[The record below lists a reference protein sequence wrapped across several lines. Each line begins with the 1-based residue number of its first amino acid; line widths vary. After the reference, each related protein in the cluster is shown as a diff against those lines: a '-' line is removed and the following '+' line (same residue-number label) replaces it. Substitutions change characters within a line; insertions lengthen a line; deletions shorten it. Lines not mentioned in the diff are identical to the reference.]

1 MKLKTKLTLGVGL
14 LFLLIVL
21 LSVIGSVY
29 INKLKSDTEKI
40 LTANYNS
47 LEFSKNMLLA
57 LDKIGTDSTVAIA
70 DFRKNNAL
78 QEKNLTEFGEKEVT
92 QNLNLHFNSY
102 IQQPSHE
109 KEKLIRED
117 LVRIMSLNMKGIERK
132 SDIAIITAENATFW
146 IVSLGTVCFLIAFI
160 LLFNLPQTI
169 AEPINQLTFSIKQ
182 IADKNYNQRVHF
194 KGSEEFNDLASSFNV
209 MAEKLQEYESSTL
222 STQLMDKKRIET
234 LVNNMHDAVIGLDEN
249 HFIYM
254 INDEALKI
262 TNLRK
267 EEIIGKTA
275 HEVAV
280 NNDLVRELLKNIDH
294 PMKEPIKIVSENKEN
309 YFEQEIVPIN
319 ITKTGEKEKKYI
331 GKVILLR
338 NITPFK
344 ELDFAKTNFIA
355 TISHELKTPISAIKM
370 GVQLLGNQKFGAL
383 NDQQKE
389 LLKSINE
396 DGQRL
401 LDITGE
407 LLNLSQVE
415 TGNIRLNIESCSPK
429 DIVQT
434 AIKNVEK
441 LAEQKNISIQADYQ
455 LDNND
460 YIIADFDKTVWVMNN
475 FLSNAVKHSFQ
486 DEKIRIV
493 VEKKDS
499 FVKFSISDTGSGIDE
514 KYHRQ
519 IFDRYFQVPGEHQ
532 NGTGLGLAISKNF
545 IEKQHGEIGVESS
558 LNQGSTFYFILP
570 SVENN
575 EKTGVF

>member
-57 LDKIGTDSTVAIA
+57 LDHISTDSAVAIA
-70 DFRKNNAL
+70 DFQKNNKL
-78 QEKNLTEFGEKEVT
+78 QEKNLTEFGEREAT

-102 IQQPSHE
+102 LKEPTTN

-117 LVRIMSLNMKGIERK
+117 LARIMSLNMKGIERK
-132 SDIAIITAENATFW
+132 SDIAIITAGNATFW

-169 AEPINQLTFSIKQ
+169 AEPINQLTFSIRQ
-182 IADKNYNQRVHF
+182 IADKNYSERVHF
-194 KGSEEFNDLASSFNV
+194 KGSEEFNSLADSFNV
-209 MAEKLQEYESSTL
+209 MAEKLQEYESSNL
-222 STQLMDKKRIET
+222 SKQLMEKKRIET

-262 TNLRK
+262 TNLHK
-267 EEIIGKTA
+267 EDIIGKTA
-275 HEVAV
+275 HEVAI
-280 NNDLVRELLKNIDH
+280 NNDLMRELLKNIDH
-294 PMKEPIKIVSENKEN
+294 PVKDPIKIVRENKEN
-309 YFEQEIVPIN
+309 YFEQDIVPIN
-319 ITKTGEKEKKYI
+319 IVKTGEKEKKYI

-370 GVQLLGNQKFGAL
+370 GVQLLGNQKFGEL
-383 NDQQKE
+383 NEQQQE

-415 TGNIRLNIESCSPK
+415 SGNIRLNVEKCSPK
-429 DIVQT
+429 EIVQT
-434 AIKNVEK
+434 AVKNVEK
-441 LAEQKNISIQADYQ
+441 LAEQKNISINTEYQ
-455 LDNND
+455 LEDTD
-460 YIIADFDKTVWVMNN
+460 FVTADFDKTVWVMNN
-475 FLSNAVKHSFQ
+475 FLTNAVKHSFQ
-486 DEKIRIV
+486 DEEIKVLVQRI
-493 VEKKDS
+493 ED
-499 FVKFSISDTGSGIDE
+499 FIQFNIIDTGSGIDE

-545 IEKQHGEIGVESS
+545 IEKQNGEIGVNSA
-558 LNQGSTFYFILP
+558 LNNGSTFYFRLP
-570 SVENN
+570 IA
-575 EKTGVF
+575 

>member
-1 MKLKTKLTLGVGL
+1 MKIKTKLTLGVGL

-57 LDKIGTDSTVAIA
+57 LDKISTDSAIA
-70 DFRKNNAL
+70 IKDFQKNNAL
-78 QEKNLTEFGEKEVT
+78 QEKNLTEFGEREAT
-92 QNLNLHFNSY
+92 QNLNLHFDSY
-102 IQQPSHE
+102 LQQPTNE

-117 LVRIMSLNMKGIERK
+117 LAKIMSLNMKGIERK

-146 IVSLGTVCFLIAFI
+146 IVSIGTVCFLIAFI

-182 IADKNYNQRVHF
+182 IANKNYNERVHF
-194 KGSEEFNDLASSFNV
+194 KGSEEFNDLANSFNI

-275 HEVAV
+275 HEVAI

-294 PMKEPIKIVSENKEN
+294 PVKEPIKIVTDNKEN

-319 ITKTGEKEKKYI
+319 IVKTGEKEKKYI

-370 GVQLLGNQKFGAL
+370 GVQLLGNQKFGDL
-383 NDQQKE
+383 NEQQKE

-401 LDITGE
+401 LDITSE

-415 TGNIRLNIESCSPK
+415 TGNIRLHIENCSPK
-429 DIVQT
+429 NIVQT

-441 LAEQKNISIQADYQ
+441 LAEQKNISINFQCS
-455 LDNND
+455 LEENNFVS
-460 YIIADFDKTVWVMNN
+460 ADFDKTVWVMNN
-475 FLSNAVKHSFQ
+475 FLSNAIKHSFQ
-486 DEKIRIV
+486 DENIRIV
-493 VEKKDS
+493 VEKSDA
-499 FVKFSISDTGSGIDE
+499 FVTFSITDTGSGIDE

-545 IEKQHGEIGVESS
+545 IEKQNGEIGVNSS
-558 LNQGSTFYFILP
+558 LNQGSTFYFKLP
-570 SVENN
+570 LVQ
-575 EKTGVF
+575 K

>member
-47 LEFSKNMLLA
+47 LEYSKNMLIA
-57 LDKIGTDSTVAIA
+57 LDRMTTDSVVSVR
-70 DFRKNNAL
+70 DFEKNNAL
-78 QEKNLTEFGEKEVT
+78 QENNLSEIGEKEIT
-92 QNLNLHFNSY
+92 QNLKIHFGSFLKH
-102 IQQPSHE
+102 PDSK

-117 LVRIMSLNMKGIERK
+117 LVKIMSLNMKGIERK
-132 SDIAIITAENATFW
+132 SDTAIITAERATFW
-146 IVSLGTVCFLIAFI
+146 IVSLGTVSFLIAFI

-182 IADKNYNQRVHF
+182 IANKNYSERVHF
-194 KGSEEFNDLASSFNV
+194 KGSEEFNDLANSFNI

-254 INDEALKI
+254 INDEALNI

-280 NNDLVRELLKNIDH
+280 NNDLVRELLKNMDH
-294 PMKEPIKIVSENKEN
+294 PVKDPIKIVTDNKEN

-319 ITKTGEKEKKYI
+319 IIQTGEKEKKYI

-355 TISHELKTPISAIKM
+355 TISHELKTPIAAIKM
-370 GVQLLGNQKFGAL
+370 GVQLLGNQKFGEL

-389 LLKSINE
+389 LLKSIND

-415 TGNIRLNIESCSPK
+415 SGNIRLNIESCSPK
-429 DIVQT
+429 EIVLT

-441 LAEQKNISIQADYQ
+441 LAEQKHIAITADF
-455 LDNND
+455 LLGDED
-460 YIIADFDKTVWVMNN
+460 FVLADFDKTVWVMNN
-475 FLSNAVKHSFQ
+475 FLSNAIKHSFQ
-486 DEKIRIV
+486 DENIKIL
-493 VEKKDS
+493 VERS
-499 FVKFSISDTGSGIDE
+499 EAMIQFSITDTGSGIDE

-545 IEKQHGEIGVESS
+545 IEKQHGEIGVKSS
-558 LNQGSTFYFILP
+558 PNQGSTFYFELP
-570 SVENN
+570 LA
-575 EKTGVF
+575 

>member
-47 LEFSKNMLLA
+47 LEFSKNMFLA
-57 LDKIGTDSTVAIA
+57 LDNISTDSTVAVA
-70 DFRKNNAL
+70 DFQKNNKL
-78 QEKNLTEFGEKEVT
+78 QEKNLTEFGEKEAT

-102 IQQPSHE
+102 LKDPDIH

-117 LVRIMSLNMKGIERK
+117 LAKIMSLNMKGIERK
-132 SDIAIITAENATFW
+132 SDVAIITAENATFW

-182 IADKNYNQRVHF
+182 IADKNYSERVHF
-194 KGSEEFNDLASSFNV
+194 KGSEEFNSLAESFNS

-222 STQLMDKKRIET
+222 SKQLMDKKRIET

-262 TNLRK
+262 TNLHK

-280 NNDLVRELLKNIDH
+280 NNDLMRELLKNIDH
-294 PMKEPIKIVSENKEN
+294 PVKDPIKIVRDNKEN
-309 YFEQEIVPIN
+309 YFEQDIIPIN
-319 ITKTGEKEKKYI
+319 IIKTGEKEKKNI

-370 GVQLLGNQKFGAL
+370 GVQLLGNQKFGEL
-383 NDQQKE
+383 NEQQQE

-415 TGNIRLNIESCSPK
+415 SGNIRLTIEKCSPRE
-429 DIVQT
+429 IVQT
-434 AIKNVEK
+434 AVKNVEK
-441 LAEQKNISIQADYQ
+441 LAEQKNIAISTEYLLEDSDAVS
-455 LDNND
+455 
-460 YIIADFDKTVWVMNN
+460 ADFDKTVWVMNN
-475 FLSNAVKHSFQ
+475 FLTNAVKHSFQ
-486 DEKIRIV
+486 DENIKIV
-493 VEKKDS
+493 VEKSDT
-499 FVKFSISDTGSGIDE
+499 FIQFSIIDTGSGIDE

-545 IEKQHGEIGVESS
+545 IEKQHGEIGVKSS
-558 LNQGSTFYFILP
+558 LNHGSTFYFRLP
-570 SVENN
+570 VS
-575 EKTGVF
+575 

>member
-57 LDKIGTDSTVAIA
+57 LDNISTDSTVAIA
-70 DFRKNNAL
+70 DFRKNNKL
-78 QEKNLTEFGEKEVT
+78 QEKNLTEFGEKEAT

-102 IQQPSHE
+102 LKAPDIN

-117 LVRIMSLNMKGIERK
+117 LSKIMSLNMKGIERK

-182 IADKNYNQRVHF
+182 IADKNYSERVHF
-194 KGSEEFNDLASSFNV
+194 KGSEEFNSLADSFNS

-222 STQLMDKKRIET
+222 SKQLMDKKRIET

-262 TNLRK
+262 TNLHK
-267 EEIIGKTA
+267 EDIIGKTA
-275 HEVAV
+275 HQVAI
-280 NNDLVRELLKNIDH
+280 NNDLMRELLKNIDH
-294 PMKEPIKIVSENKEN
+294 PVKDPIKIVRDNKEN
-309 YFEQEIVPIN
+309 YFEQDIIPIN
-319 ITKTGEKEKKYI
+319 IVKTGEKEKKNI

-370 GVQLLGNQKFGAL
+370 GVQLLGNQKFGEL
-383 NDQQKE
+383 NEQQQE

-415 TGNIRLNIESCSPK
+415 SGNIRLTIGKCSPK
-429 DIVQT
+429 EIVQT
-434 AIKNVEK
+434 AVKNVEK
-441 LAEQKNISIQADYQ
+441 LAEQKNISISTEY
-455 LDNND
+455 LLEDND
-460 YIIADFDKTVWVMNN
+460 AVTADFDKTVWVMNN
-475 FLSNAVKHSFQ
+475 FLTNAVKHSFQ
-486 DEKIRIV
+486 DENIKIV
-493 VEKKDS
+493 VEKLNA
-499 FVKFSISDTGSGIDE
+499 FIQFSIIDTGSGIDE

-545 IEKQHGEIGVESS
+545 IEKQHGEIGVKSS
-558 LNQGSTFYFILP
+558 LNNGSTFYFRLP
-570 SVENN
+570 VS
-575 EKTGVF
+575 

>member
-14 LFLLIVL
+14 LFVLIVL
-21 LSVIGSVY
+21 LSVIGSFY

-40 LTANYNS
+40 LIANYNS
-47 LEFSKNMLLA
+47 LEFSQNMLLA
-57 LDKIGTDSTVAIA
+57 LDKMKTDSAVAIK
-70 DFRKNNAL
+70 DFKKNNLL
-78 QEKNLTEFGEKEVT
+78 QERNLTEFGEKEAT

-102 IQQPSHE
+102 INDPSPE

-117 LVRIMSLNMKGIERK
+117 LVKIMSLNMKGIERK

-146 IVSLGTVCFLIAFI
+146 IACLGTICFLIAI
-160 LLFNLPQTI
+160 TLVFNLPQTI
-169 AEPINQLTFSIKQ
+169 AEPISQLTFSIRQ
-182 IADKNYNQRVHF
+182 IANKNYNERVHF
-194 KGSEEFNDLASSFNV
+194 RGSEEFNDLANSFNI

-222 STQLMDKKRIET
+222 SEQLMDKKRIET

-262 TNLRK
+262 TNLNK
-267 EEIIGKTA
+267 DEIIGKTV

-280 NNDLVRELLKNIDH
+280 NNDLIRELLKNINH
-294 PMKEPIKIVSENKEN
+294 PQKDPIKIVTDNKEN
-309 YFEQEIVPIN
+309 YFEQDVIPIN

-370 GVQLLGNQKFGAL
+370 GVQLLENQKFGEL

-415 TGNIRLNIESCSPK
+415 TGNIRLNIESCAPK
-429 DIVQT
+429 EMVQT
-434 AIKNVEK
+434 AVKNVEK
-441 LAEQKNISIQADYQ
+441 LAEQKNISIQTQFLTDEK
-455 LDNND
+455 DFVM
-460 YIIADFDKTVWVMNN
+460 ADFDKTVWVMNN
-475 FLSNAVKHSFQ
+475 FLSNAIKHSFQ
-486 DEKIRIV
+486 DENILIL
-493 VEKKDS
+493 VEKEPS
-499 FVKFSISDTGSGIDE
+499 GIKFSITDTGKGIEE
-514 KYHRQ
+514 KYQRQ

-545 IEKQHGEIGVESS
+545 IEKQNGEIGVKSS
-558 LNQGSTFYFILP
+558 LNQGSTFYFVLP
-570 SVENN
+570 MV
-575 EKTGVF
+575 

>member
-14 LFLLIVL
+14 LFVLIVL

-47 LEFSKNMLLA
+47 IEFSKNMLLA
-57 LDKIGTDSTVAIA
+57 LDKIQADSAVAIK
-70 DFRKNNAL
+70 DFRKNSVL
-78 QEKNLTEFGEKEVT
+78 QEKNLTEFGEKEAT
-92 QNLNLHFNSY
+92 QNLNLHFKNY
-102 IQQPSHE
+102 LLQPTSD

-117 LVRIMSLNMKGIERK
+117 LVTIMSLNMKGIERK
-132 SDIAIITAENATFW
+132 SDIAIITAGNATFW
-146 IVSLGTVCFLIAFI
+146 IVSLGTVCFLIAFV

-169 AEPINQLTFSIKQ
+169 AEPIRQLTSSIRQ
-182 IADKNYNQRVHF
+182 IANKNYNERVHF
-194 KGSEEFNDLASSFNV
+194 KGSEEFSDLANSFNV
-209 MAEKLQEYESSTL
+209 MAEKLQEYESSNL
-222 STQLMDKKRIET
+222 SEQLMDKKRIET

-249 HFIYM
+249 NFIYM

-262 TNLRK
+262 TGLNK
-267 EEIIGKTA
+267 DDIIGKTA

-280 NNDLVRELLKNIDH
+280 NNDLIRELLKNADI
-294 PMKEPIKIVSENKEN
+294 PVKEPIKIVSDNKEN
-309 YFEQEIVPIN
+309 YFDQDIIPIN
-319 ITKTGEKEKKYI
+319 IVKTGEREKKYI
-331 GKVILLR
+331 GRVILLR

-370 GVQLLGNQKFGAL
+370 GVQLLENQKFGDL
-383 NDQQKE
+383 NEQQKE

-415 TGNIRLNIESCSPK
+415 TGNIRLTIENCRPEEM
-429 DIVQT
+429 VAA

-441 LAEQKNISIQADYQ
+441 LAEQKNISITSQFFTDDQ
-455 LDNND
+455 DLVL
-460 YIIADFDKTVWVMNN
+460 ADFDKTVWVMNN
-475 FLSNAVKHSFQ
+475 FLSNAIKHSFQ
-486 DEKIRIV
+486 DESIRIDVEKAGSKIR
-493 VEKKDS
+493 
-499 FVKFSISDTGSGIDE
+499 FSITDTGKGIDE

-519 IFDRYFQVPGEHQ
+519 VFDRYFQVPGEHQ

-545 IEKQHGEIGVESS
+545 IEKQHGEIGVKSAP
-558 LNQGSTFYFILP
+558 NQGSTFYFLLP
-570 SVENN
+570 LV
-575 EKTGVF
+575 

>member
-57 LDKIGTDSTVAIA
+57 LDNISTDSTVAIA
-70 DFRKNNAL
+70 DFQKNNKL
-78 QEKNLTEFGEKEVT
+78 QEKNLTEFGEKEAT
-92 QNLNLHFNSY
+92 QNLNLHFDSY
-102 IQQPSHE
+102 LKAPDIN

-117 LVRIMSLNMKGIERK
+117 LAKIMSLNMKGIERK

-182 IADKNYNQRVHF
+182 IADKNYSERVHF
-194 KGSEEFNDLASSFNV
+194 KGSEEFNSLADSFNS

-222 STQLMDKKRIET
+222 SKQLMDKKRIET

-262 TNLRK
+262 TNLHK

-280 NNDLVRELLKNIDH
+280 NNDLMRELLKNIDH
-294 PMKEPIKIVSENKEN
+294 PVKDPIKIVRDNKEN
-309 YFEQEIVPIN
+309 YFEQDIIPIN
-319 ITKTGEKEKKYI
+319 IVKTGEKEKKYI

-370 GVQLLGNQKFGAL
+370 GVQLLGNQKFGEL
-383 NDQQKE
+383 NEQQQE

-415 TGNIRLNIESCSPK
+415 SGNIRLTVEKCSPK

-434 AIKNVEK
+434 AVKNVEK
-441 LAEQKNISIQADYQ
+441 LAEQKNISISTEY
-455 LDNND
+455 LLEDND
-460 YIIADFDKTVWVMNN
+460 AVTADFDKTVWVMNN
-475 FLSNAVKHSFQ
+475 FLTNAVKHSFQ
-486 DEKIRIV
+486 DESIKIV
-493 VEKKDS
+493 VEKLDS
-499 FVKFSISDTGSGIDE
+499 FIQFNIIDTGSGIDE

-545 IEKQHGEIGVESS
+545 IEKQHGEIGVKSS
-558 LNQGSTFYFILP
+558 LNNGSTFYFRLP
-570 SVENN
+570 VS
-575 EKTGVF
+575 

>member
-21 LSVIGSVY
+21 MSVIGSVY

-57 LDKIGTDSTVAIA
+57 LDKISTDSAIA
-70 DFRKNNAL
+70 VNDFQKNNKL
-78 QEKNLTEFGEKEVT
+78 QEKNLTEFGEKEAT
-92 QNLNLHFNSY
+92 QSLNLHFNSY
-102 IQQPSHE
+102 LKQPSPG

-117 LVRIMSLNMKGIERK
+117 LVKIMSLNMKGIERK

-169 AEPINQLTFSIKQ
+169 AEPINQLTFSIRQ
-182 IADKNYNQRVHF
+182 IAAKNYSERVHF
-194 KGSEEFNDLASSFNV
+194 KGSEEFNSLADSFNT
-209 MAEKLQEYESSTL
+209 MAEKLQEYESSSL
-222 STQLMDKKRIET
+222 SKQLMDKKRIET

-262 TNLRK
+262 TNLHK
-267 EEIIGKTA
+267 DEIIGKTA

-280 NNDLVRELLKNIDH
+280 NNDLMRELLKNIDH
-294 PMKEPIKIVSENKEN
+294 PVKEPIKIVRDNKEN
-309 YFEQEIVPIN
+309 YFEQDIIPIN
-319 ITKTGEKEKKYI
+319 IVKTGEKETKYI

-370 GVQLLGNQKFGAL
+370 GVQLLGNQKFGEL

-389 LLKSINE
+389 LLKSITD

-401 LDITGE
+401 LNITGE

-415 TGNIRLNIESCSPK
+415 TGNISLTVEKCSPK
-429 DIVQT
+429 EVVQ
-434 AIKNVEK
+434 AAVKNVEK
-441 LAEQKNISIQADYQ
+441 LAEQKNIHINTEY
-455 LDNND
+455 LIDNSDFVN
-460 YIIADFDKTVWVMNN
+460 ADFDKTVWVMNN
-475 FLSNAVKHSFQ
+475 FLTNAVKHSFQ
-486 DEKIRIV
+486 DENIAIR
-493 VEKKDS
+493 VERLDS
-499 FVKFSISDTGSGIDE
+499 MIQFSITDTGSGIDE

-519 IFDRYFQVPGEHQ
+519 IFDRYFQVPGEQQ

-545 IEKQHGEIGVESS
+545 IEKQKGEIGVKSVP
-558 LNQGSTFYFILP
+558 NQGSTFYFRLP
-570 SVENN
+570 VA
-575 EKTGVF
+575 

>member
-14 LFLLIVL
+14 LFVLIVL
-21 LSVIGSVY
+21 LSVIGSFY

-40 LTANYNS
+40 LIANYNS
-47 LEFSKNMLLA
+47 LEFSQNMLLA
-57 LDKIGTDSTVAIA
+57 LDKMKTDSAVAIK
-70 DFRKNNAL
+70 DFKKNNLL
-78 QEKNLTEFGEKEVT
+78 QERNLTEFGEKEAT

-102 IQQPSHE
+102 IHDPSPE

-117 LVRIMSLNMKGIERK
+117 LVKIMSLNMKGIERK
-132 SDIAIITAENATFW
+132 SDIAIITAKNATFW
-146 IVSLGTVCFLIAFI
+146 IACLGTICFLIAI
-160 LLFNLPQTI
+160 TLVFNLPQTI
-169 AEPINQLTFSIKQ
+169 AEPISQLTFSIRQ
-182 IADKNYNQRVHF
+182 IANKNYNERVHF
-194 KGSEEFNDLASSFNV
+194 RGSEEFNDLANSFNI

-222 STQLMDKKRIET
+222 SEQLMDKKRIET

-262 TNLRK
+262 TNLNK
-267 EEIIGKTA
+267 DEIIGKTV

-280 NNDLVRELLKNIDH
+280 NNDLIRELLKNINH
-294 PMKEPIKIVSENKEN
+294 PQKDPIKIVTDNKEN
-309 YFEQEIVPIN
+309 YFEQDVIPIN

-370 GVQLLGNQKFGAL
+370 GVQLLENQKFGEL

-415 TGNIRLNIESCSPK
+415 TGNIRLNIESCAPK
-429 DIVQT
+429 EMVQT
-434 AIKNVEK
+434 AVKNVEK
-441 LAEQKNISIQADYQ
+441 LAEQKNISIQTQFLTDEKDFV
-455 LDNND
+455 L
-460 YIIADFDKTVWVMNN
+460 ADFDKTVWVMNN
-475 FLSNAVKHSFQ
+475 FLSNAIKHSFQ
-486 DEKIRIV
+486 DENILIL
-493 VEKKDS
+493 VEKEHS
-499 FVKFSISDTGSGIDE
+499 GIKFSITDTGKGIEE
-514 KYHRQ
+514 KYQRQ

-545 IEKQHGEIGVESS
+545 IEKQNGEIGVKSS
-558 LNQGSTFYFILP
+558 LNQGSTFYFVLP
-570 SVENN
+570 MV
-575 EKTGVF
+575 

>member
-57 LDKIGTDSTVAIA
+57 LDNIDTDSAIA
-70 DFRKNNAL
+70 VKDFQKYNKL
-78 QEKNLTEFGEKEVT
+78 QEKNLTEFGEKEAT
-92 QNLNLHFNSY
+92 QNLNLHFNNY
-102 IQQPSHE
+102 LKGATRE

-117 LVRIMSLNMKGIERK
+117 LSRIMSLNMKGIERK

-169 AEPINQLTFSIKQ
+169 AEPIDQLTFSIRQ
-182 IADKNYNQRVHF
+182 IANKNYSERVHF
-194 KGSEEFNDLASSFNV
+194 KGSEEFNSLAESFNV
-209 MAEKLQEYESSTL
+209 MAEKLQEYESSSL
-222 STQLMDKKRIET
+222 SKQLMEKKRIET

-262 TNLRK
+262 TNLHK

-280 NNDLVRELLKNIDH
+280 NNDLLRELLKNIDH
-294 PMKEPIKIVSENKEN
+294 PVKEPMKIVRDNKEN
-309 YFEQEIVPIN
+309 YFEQDIIPIN

-383 NDQQKE
+383 NEQQQE

-415 TGNIRLNIESCSPK
+415 SGNIRLTIEKCSPK
-429 DIVQT
+429 EIVQ
-434 AIKNVEK
+434 AAVKNVEK
-441 LAEQKNISIQADYQ
+441 LAEQKNISIQSEYVLSEEDYVT
-455 LDNND
+455 
-460 YIIADFDKTVWVMNN
+460 ADFDKTVWVMNN
-475 FLSNAVKHSFQ
+475 FLTNAVKHSYQ
-486 DEKIRIV
+486 DEAIHIK
-493 VEKKDS
+493 VEKMDS
-499 FVKFSISDTGSGIDE
+499 LIQFSITDTGCGIDE

-545 IEKQHGEIGVESS
+545 IEKQNGEIGVKSS
-558 LNQGSTFYFILP
+558 LNHGSTFYFRLP
-570 SVENN
+570 AA
-575 EKTGVF
+575 

>member
-57 LDKIGTDSTVAIA
+57 LDNISTDSTVAIA
-70 DFRKNNAL
+70 DFRKNNKL
-78 QEKNLTEFGEKEVT
+78 QEKNLTEFGEKEAT
-92 QNLNLHFNSY
+92 QNLNMHFSSY
-102 IQQPSHE
+102 LKAPDIH

-117 LVRIMSLNMKGIERK
+117 LAKIMSLNMKGIERK

-182 IADKNYNQRVHF
+182 IADKNYNERVHF
-194 KGSEEFNDLASSFNV
+194 KGSEEFSSLADSFNT

-222 STQLMDKKRIET
+222 SKQLMDKKRIET

-262 TNLRK
+262 TNLHK
-267 EEIIGKTA
+267 EDIIGKTA
-275 HEVAV
+275 HEVAI
-280 NNDLVRELLKNIDH
+280 NNDLIRELLKNVDH
-294 PMKEPIKIVSENKEN
+294 PVKDPIKIVRDNKEN
-309 YFEQEIVPIN
+309 YFEQDIIPIN
-319 ITKTGEKEKKYI
+319 IVKTGEKEKKYI

-370 GVQLLGNQKFGAL
+370 GVQLLGNQKFGEL
-383 NDQQKE
+383 NEQQQE

-415 TGNIRLNIESCSPK
+415 SGNIRLTVEKCSPK
-429 DIVQT
+429 EIVQT
-434 AIKNVEK
+434 AVKNVEK
-441 LAEQKNISIQADYQ
+441 LAEQKNISISTEYLLEETDGVT
-455 LDNND
+455 
-460 YIIADFDKTVWVMNN
+460 ADFDKTVWVMNN
-475 FLSNAVKHSFQ
+475 FLTNAVKHSFQ
-486 DEKIRIV
+486 DENIQIV
-493 VEKKDS
+493 VEKLDA
-499 FVKFSISDTGSGIDE
+499 FIQFSIIDTGSGIDE

-545 IEKQHGEIGVESS
+545 IEKQHGEIGVKSS
-558 LNQGSTFYFILP
+558 LNNGSTFYFRLP
-570 SVENN
+570 VS
-575 EKTGVF
+575 

>member
-57 LDKIGTDSTVAIA
+57 LDHISTDSAVAIA
-70 DFRKNNAL
+70 DFQKNNRL
-78 QEKNLTEFGEKEVT
+78 QEKNLTEFGEKEAT

-102 IQQPSHE
+102 LKEPNSN

-117 LVRIMSLNMKGIERK
+117 LARIMSLNMKGIERK
-132 SDIAIITAENATFW
+132 SDIAIITAGNATFW

-169 AEPINQLTFSIKQ
+169 AEPIDQLTFSIRQ
-182 IADKNYNQRVHF
+182 IANKNYNERVHF
-194 KGSEEFNDLASSFNV
+194 KGSEEFSSLAESFNV
-209 MAEKLQEYESSTL
+209 MAEKLQEYESSNL
-222 STQLMDKKRIET
+222 SKQLMEKKRIET

-262 TNLRK
+262 TNLHK
-267 EEIIGKTA
+267 EDIIGKTA
-275 HEVAV
+275 HEVAI
-280 NNDLVRELLKNIDH
+280 NNDLMRELLKNIDH
-294 PMKEPIKIVSENKEN
+294 PVKDPIKIVRDNKEN
-309 YFEQEIVPIN
+309 YFEQDIVPIN
-319 ITKTGEKEKKYI
+319 IVKTGEKEKKYI

-370 GVQLLGNQKFGAL
+370 GVQLLGNQKFGEL
-383 NDQQKE
+383 NEQQQE

-415 TGNIRLNIESCSPK
+415 SGNIRLTVEKCSPK
-429 DIVQT
+429 EIVQS
-434 AIKNVEK
+434 AVKNVEK
-441 LAEQKNISIQADYQ
+441 LAEQKNISISTEYHLEDT
-455 LDNND
+455 DFVT
-460 YIIADFDKTVWVMNN
+460 ADFDKTVWVMNN
-475 FLSNAVKHSFQ
+475 FLTNAVKHSFQ
-486 DEKIRIV
+486 DENIQIV
-493 VEKKDS
+493 VEKQGT
-499 FVKFSISDTGSGIDE
+499 FVQFSIIDTGSGIDE

-545 IEKQHGEIGVESS
+545 IEKQNGEIGVKSA
-558 LNQGSTFYFILP
+558 LNNGSTFFFRLP
-570 SVENN
+570 VS
-575 EKTGVF
+575 

>member
-21 LSVIGSVY
+21 LSVIASVY

-47 LEFSKNMLLA
+47 IEFSKNMLLA
-57 LDKIGTDSTVAIA
+57 LDKISTDSAVAVK
-70 DFRKNNAL
+70 DFQKYNAL
-78 QEKNLTEFGEKEVT
+78 QEKNLTEFGEKEAT
-92 QNLNLHFNSY
+92 QNLSLHFNDY
-102 IQQPSHE
+102 LKQPNSE

-117 LVRIMSLNMKGIERK
+117 LMKIMSLNMKGIERK

-146 IVSLGTVCFLIAFI
+146 IVSIGTVCFLIAFV

-182 IADKNYNQRVHF
+182 IANKNYNERVHF
-194 KGSEEFNDLASSFNV
+194 KGSEEFNDLANSFNV

-222 STQLMDKKRIET
+222 SKQLMDKKRIET

-249 HFIYM
+249 HYIYM

-267 EEIIGKTA
+267 EEIIGKTV

-280 NNDLVRELLKNIDH
+280 NNDLIRELLKNIDH
-294 PMKEPIKIVSENKEN
+294 PVKEPIKIMTDNKEN
-309 YFEQEIVPIN
+309 YFEQDIIPIN
-319 ITKTGEKEKKYI
+319 IVKTGEKEKKYI

-370 GVQLLGNQKFGAL
+370 GVQLLNNQKFGEL
-383 NDQQKE
+383 NEQQQE

-415 TGNIRLNIESCSPK
+415 SGNIRLSIEKCSPK
-429 DIVQT
+429 EIVQ
-434 AIKNVEK
+434 ASIKNVEK
-441 LAEQKNISIQADYQ
+441 LAEQKHISISPEF
-455 LDNND
+455 LLND
-460 YIIADFDKTVWVMNN
+460 QDFVSADFDKTVWVMNN
-475 FLSNAVKHSFQ
+475 FLSNAIKHSFQ
-486 DEKIRIV
+486 DETIKV
-493 VEKKDS
+493 LVEKSDS
-499 FVKFSISDTGSGIDE
+499 MITFSVTDTGNGIDE

-519 IFDRYFQVPGEHQ
+519 IFDRYFQVPGEQQ

-545 IEKQHGEIGVESS
+545 IEKQHGEIGVNSS
-558 LNQGSTFYFILP
+558 LNQGSTFYFKLP
-570 SVENN
+570 AI
-575 EKTGVF
+575 K

>member
-57 LDKIGTDSTVAIA
+57 LDNISTDSTVAIA
-70 DFRKNNAL
+70 DFRKNNKL
-78 QEKNLTEFGEKEVT
+78 QEKNLTEFGEKEAT

-102 IQQPSHE
+102 LKAPDIN

-117 LVRIMSLNMKGIERK
+117 LSKIMSLNMKGIERK

-182 IADKNYNQRVHF
+182 IADKNYSERVHF
-194 KGSEEFNDLASSFNV
+194 KGSEEFNSLADSFNT

-222 STQLMDKKRIET
+222 SKQLMDKKRIET

-262 TNLRK
+262 TNLHK
-267 EEIIGKTA
+267 EDIIGKTA
-275 HEVAV
+275 HEVAI
-280 NNDLVRELLKNIDH
+280 NNDLMRELLKNIDH
-294 PMKEPIKIVSENKEN
+294 PVKDPIKIVRDNKEN
-309 YFEQEIVPIN
+309 YFEQDIIPIN
-319 ITKTGEKEKKYI
+319 IVKTGEKEKKNI

-370 GVQLLGNQKFGAL
+370 GVQLLGNQKFGEL
-383 NDQQKE
+383 NEQQQE

-415 TGNIRLNIESCSPK
+415 SGNIRLTVEKCSPK
-429 DIVQT
+429 EIVQT
-434 AIKNVEK
+434 AVKNVEK
-441 LAEQKNISIQADYQ
+441 LAEQKNISISTEYLLEDSDAVT
-455 LDNND
+455 
-460 YIIADFDKTVWVMNN
+460 ADFDKTVWVMNN
-475 FLSNAVKHSFQ
+475 FLTNAVKHSFQ
-486 DEKIRIV
+486 DENIKIV
-493 VEKKDS
+493 VEKQNL
-499 FVKFSISDTGSGIDE
+499 FIQFSIIDTGSGIDE

-545 IEKQHGEIGVESS
+545 IEKQHGEIGVKSS
-558 LNQGSTFYFILP
+558 LNNGSTFYFRLP
-570 SVENN
+570 VS
-575 EKTGVF
+575 

>member
-1 MKLKTKLTLGVGL
+1 MRLKTKLTLGVGL

-57 LDKIGTDSTVAIA
+57 LDNISTDSAVAIA
-70 DFRKNNAL
+70 DFRKNNKL
-78 QEKNLTEFGEKEVT
+78 QEKNLTEFGEKEAT
-92 QNLNLHFNSY
+92 QNLNMHFSSY
-102 IQQPSHE
+102 LKAPDIH

-117 LVRIMSLNMKGIERK
+117 LAKIMSLNMKSIERK

-182 IADKNYNQRVHF
+182 IADKNYNERVHF
-194 KGSEEFNDLASSFNV
+194 KGSEEFSSLADSFNT

-222 STQLMDKKRIET
+222 SKQLMDKKRIET

-262 TNLRK
+262 TNLHK
-267 EEIIGKTA
+267 EDIIGKTA
-275 HEVAV
+275 HEVAI
-280 NNDLVRELLKNIDH
+280 NNDLMRELLKNIDH
-294 PMKEPIKIVSENKEN
+294 PVKDPIKIVRDNKEN
-309 YFEQEIVPIN
+309 YFEQDIIPIN
-319 ITKTGEKEKKYI
+319 IVKTGEKEKKYI

-370 GVQLLGNQKFGAL
+370 GVQLLGNQKFGEL
-383 NDQQKE
+383 NEQQQE

-415 TGNIRLNIESCSPK
+415 SGNIRLTVEKCSPK
-429 DIVQT
+429 EIVQT
-434 AIKNVEK
+434 AVKNVEK
-441 LAEQKNISIQADYQ
+441 LAEQKNISISTEYL
-455 LDNND
+455 LDESD
-460 YIIADFDKTVWVMNN
+460 AVTADFDKTVWVMNN
-475 FLSNAVKHSFQ
+475 FLTNAVKHSFQ
-486 DEKIRIV
+486 DENIKIM
-493 VEKKDS
+493 VERLDA
-499 FVKFSISDTGSGIDE
+499 FIQFSIIDTGSGIDE

-545 IEKQHGEIGVESS
+545 IEKQHGEIGVKSS
-558 LNQGSTFYFILP
+558 LNNGSTFYFRLP
-570 SVENN
+570 VS
-575 EKTGVF
+575 

>member
-14 LFLLIVL
+14 LFVLIVL
-21 LSVIGSVY
+21 LSVIGSFY

-40 LTANYNS
+40 LIANYNS
-47 LEFSKNMLLA
+47 LEFSQNMLLA
-57 LDKIGTDSTVAIA
+57 LDKMKTDSAVAIK
-70 DFRKNNAL
+70 DFKKNNLL
-78 QEKNLTEFGEKEVT
+78 QERNLTEFGEKEAT

-102 IQQPSHE
+102 INDPSPE

-117 LVRIMSLNMKGIERK
+117 LVKIMSLNMKGIERK

-146 IVSLGTVCFLIAFI
+146 IACLGTICFLIAI
-160 LLFNLPQTI
+160 TLVFNLPQTI
-169 AEPINQLTFSIKQ
+169 AEPISQLTFSIRQ
-182 IADKNYNQRVHF
+182 IANKNYNERVHF
-194 KGSEEFNDLASSFNV
+194 RGSEEFNDLANSFNI

-222 STQLMDKKRIET
+222 SEQLMDKKRIET

-262 TNLRK
+262 TNLNK
-267 EEIIGKTA
+267 DEIIGKTV

-280 NNDLVRELLKNIDH
+280 NNDLIRELLKNINH
-294 PMKEPIKIVSENKEN
+294 PQKDPIKIVTDNKEN
-309 YFEQEIVPIN
+309 YFEQDVIPIN

-370 GVQLLGNQKFGAL
+370 GVQLLENQKFGEL

-415 TGNIRLNIESCSPK
+415 TGNIRLNIESCAPK
-429 DIVQT
+429 EMVQT
-434 AIKNVEK
+434 AVKNVEK
-441 LAEQKNISIQADYQ
+441 LAEQKNISIQTQFLTDEK
-455 LDNND
+455 DFVM
-460 YIIADFDKTVWVMNN
+460 ADFDKTVWVMNN
-475 FLSNAVKHSFQ
+475 FLSNAIKHSFQ
-486 DEKIRIV
+486 DENIRIL
-493 VEKKDS
+493 VEKEHS
-499 FVKFSISDTGSGIDE
+499 GIKFSITDTGKGIDE
-514 KYHRQ
+514 KYQRQ

-545 IEKQHGEIGVESS
+545 IEKQNGEIGVKSS
-558 LNQGSTFYFILP
+558 LNQGSTFYFVLP
-570 SVENN
+570 MV
-575 EKTGVF
+575 

>member
-57 LDKIGTDSTVAIA
+57 LDHISTDSAVAIA
-70 DFRKNNAL
+70 DFQKNNRL
-78 QEKNLTEFGEKEVT
+78 QEKNLTEFGEKEAT

-102 IQQPSHE
+102 LKEPNSN

-117 LVRIMSLNMKGIERK
+117 LARIMSLNMKGIERK
-132 SDIAIITAENATFW
+132 SDIAIITAGNATFW

-169 AEPINQLTFSIKQ
+169 AEPIDQLTFSIRQ
-182 IADKNYNQRVHF
+182 IANKNYNERVHF
-194 KGSEEFNDLASSFNV
+194 KGSEEFSSLAESFNV
-209 MAEKLQEYESSTL
+209 MAEKLQEYESSNL
-222 STQLMDKKRIET
+222 SKQLMEKKRIET

-262 TNLRK
+262 TNLHK
-267 EEIIGKTA
+267 EDIIGKTA
-275 HEVAV
+275 HEVAI
-280 NNDLVRELLKNIDH
+280 NNDLMRELLKNIDH
-294 PMKEPIKIVSENKEN
+294 PVKDPIKIVRDNKEN
-309 YFEQEIVPIN
+309 YFEQDIVPIN
-319 ITKTGEKEKKYI
+319 IVKTGEKEKKYI

-370 GVQLLGNQKFGAL
+370 GVQLLGNQKFGEL
-383 NDQQKE
+383 NEQQQE

-415 TGNIRLNIESCSPK
+415 SGNIRLTVEKCSPK
-429 DIVQT
+429 EMVQS
-434 AIKNVEK
+434 AVKNVEK
-441 LAEQKNISIQADYQ
+441 LAEQKNISISTEYLLEDT
-455 LDNND
+455 DFVT
-460 YIIADFDKTVWVMNN
+460 ADFDKTVWVINN
-475 FLSNAVKHSFQ
+475 FLTNAVKHSFQ
-486 DEKIRIV
+486 DENIQIV
-493 VEKKDS
+493 VERQAS
-499 FVKFSISDTGSGIDE
+499 FVQFSIIDTGSGIDE

-545 IEKQHGEIGVESS
+545 IEKQNGEIGVKSA
-558 LNQGSTFYFILP
+558 LNNGSTFFFRLP
-570 SVENN
+570 VS
-575 EKTGVF
+575 

>member
-14 LFLLIVL
+14 LFVLIVL

-40 LTANYNS
+40 LNANYNS
-47 LEFSKNMLLA
+47 LEFSQNMLLA
-57 LDKIGTDSTVAIA
+57 LDNIKTDSAIA
-70 DFRKNNAL
+70 IKDFKKNNIL
-78 QEKNLTEFGEKEVT
+78 QEKNLTEFGEKEAT
-92 QNLNLHFNSY
+92 QNLNLHFNDY
-102 IQQPSHE
+102 IHQPSPE

-117 LVRIMSLNMKGIERK
+117 LVKIMSLNMKGIERK

-146 IVSLGTVCFLIAFI
+146 IATLGTICFLIAVV

-169 AEPINQLTFSIKQ
+169 AEPINQLTFSIRQ
-182 IADKNYNQRVHF
+182 IADKNYNERVHF
-194 KGSEEFNDLASSFNV
+194 KGSEEFNDLANSFNV

-234 LVNNMHDAVIGLDEN
+234 LVNNMHDAVIGVDEN

-262 TNLRK
+262 TNLNK
-267 EEIIGKTA
+267 EEIIGKTV

-280 NNDLVRELLKNIDH
+280 NNDLIRELLKNIDQ
-294 PMKEPIKIVSENKEN
+294 PQKETIKIVSDHKEN
-309 YFEQEIVPIN
+309 YFEQDIIPIN
-319 ITKTGEKEKKYI
+319 IVKTGEKEKKYI

-383 NDQQKE
+383 NEQQKE
-389 LLKSINE
+389 LLNGISE

-401 LDITGE
+401 LNITGE

-415 TGNIRLNIESCSPK
+415 TGNIKLQIENCSPK
-429 DIVQT
+429 DITDT
-434 AIKNVEK
+434 AIKNIEK
-441 LAEQKNISIQADYQ
+441 LAEQKNISIQTQ
-455 LDNND
+455 
-460 YIIADFDKTVWVMNN
+460 YIIGENDFVSADFDKTVWVMNN
-475 FLSNAVKHSFQ
+475 FLSNAIKHSFQ
-486 DEKIRIV
+486 DEKIEII
-493 VEKKDS
+493 VEKVDS
-499 FVKFSISDTGSGIDE
+499 SIKFSITDTGNGIDE

-519 IFDRYFQVPGEHQ
+519 VFDRYFQVPGEQQ

-545 IEKQHGEIGVESS
+545 IEKQHGEIGVKSS
-558 LNQGSTFYFILP
+558 VNQGSTFYFSLP
-570 SVENN
+570 LA
-575 EKTGVF
+575 

>member
-57 LDKIGTDSTVAIA
+57 LDNISTDSTVAIA
-70 DFRKNNAL
+70 DFRKNNKL
-78 QEKNLTEFGEKEVT
+78 QEKNLTEFGEKEAT
-92 QNLNLHFNSY
+92 QNLNMHFSSY
-102 IQQPSHE
+102 LKAPDIH

-117 LVRIMSLNMKGIERK
+117 LAKIMSLNMKGIERK

-182 IADKNYNQRVHF
+182 IADKNYNERVHF
-194 KGSEEFNDLASSFNV
+194 KGSEEFSSLAASFNT

-222 STQLMDKKRIET
+222 SKQLMDKKRIET

-262 TNLRK
+262 TNLHK
-267 EEIIGKTA
+267 EDIIGKTA

-280 NNDLVRELLKNIDH
+280 NNDLMRELLKNIDH
-294 PMKEPIKIVSENKEN
+294 PVKEPIKIVRDNKEN
-309 YFEQEIVPIN
+309 YFEQDIVPIN
-319 ITKTGEKEKKYI
+319 IVKTGEKEKKYI

-370 GVQLLGNQKFGAL
+370 GVQLLGNQKFGEL
-383 NDQQKE
+383 NEQQQE

-415 TGNIRLNIESCSPK
+415 SGNIRLTIEKCSPK
-429 DIVQT
+429 EMVQT
-434 AIKNVEK
+434 AVKNVEK
-441 LAEQKNISIQADYQ
+441 LAEQKNISISTEY
-455 LDNND
+455 LLEDND
-460 YIIADFDKTVWVMNN
+460 AVTADFDKTVWVMNN
-475 FLSNAVKHSFQ
+475 FLTNAVKHSFQ
-486 DEKIRIV
+486 DENIKIV
-493 VEKKDS
+493 VEKLDD
-499 FVKFSISDTGSGIDE
+499 FIQFSIIDTGSGIDE

-545 IEKQHGEIGVESS
+545 IEKQHGEIGVKSS
-558 LNQGSTFYFILP
+558 LNNGSTFYFRLP
-570 SVENN
+570 VS
-575 EKTGVF
+575 

>member
-57 LDKIGTDSTVAIA
+57 LDNISTDSTVAIA
-70 DFRKNNAL
+70 DFQKNNKL
-78 QEKNLTEFGEKEVT
+78 QEKNLTEFGEKEAT
-92 QNLNLHFNSY
+92 QNLNLHFDSY
-102 IQQPSHE
+102 LKAPDIH

-117 LVRIMSLNMKGIERK
+117 LAKIMSLNMKGIERK

-182 IADKNYNQRVHF
+182 IADKNYSERVHF
-194 KGSEEFNDLASSFNV
+194 KGSEEFNSLADSFNS

-222 STQLMDKKRIET
+222 SKQLMDKKRIET

-262 TNLRK
+262 TNLHK
-267 EEIIGKTA
+267 EDIIGKTA

-280 NNDLVRELLKNIDH
+280 NNDLMRELLKNIDH
-294 PMKEPIKIVSENKEN
+294 PVKDPIKIVRDNKEN
-309 YFEQEIVPIN
+309 YFEQDIIPIN
-319 ITKTGEKEKKYI
+319 IVKTGEKEKKYI

-370 GVQLLGNQKFGAL
+370 GVQLLGNQKFGEL
-383 NDQQKE
+383 NEQQQE

-415 TGNIRLNIESCSPK
+415 SGNIRLTVEKCSPK
-429 DIVQT
+429 EIVQT
-434 AIKNVEK
+434 AVKNVEK
-441 LAEQKNISIQADYQ
+441 LTEQKNISISTEYLLEDSDAVT
-455 LDNND
+455 
-460 YIIADFDKTVWVMNN
+460 ADFDKTVWVMNN
-475 FLSNAVKHSFQ
+475 FLTNAVKHSFQ
-486 DEKIRIV
+486 DESIKIV
-493 VEKKDS
+493 VEKLDS
-499 FVKFSISDTGSGIDE
+499 FIQFSIIDTGSGIDE

-545 IEKQHGEIGVESS
+545 IEKQHGEIGVKSS
-558 LNQGSTFYFILP
+558 LNNGSTFYFRLP
-570 SVENN
+570 VS
-575 EKTGVF
+575 

>member
-14 LFLLIVL
+14 LFVLIVL

-29 INKLKSDTEKI
+29 INTLKSDTEKI
-40 LTANYNS
+40 LKANYNS
-47 LEFSKNMLLA
+47 LEFSQNMLLA
-57 LDKIGTDSTVAIA
+57 LDKIKIDSVIAIKE
-70 DFRKNNAL
+70 FQKNNRL
-78 QEKNLTEFGEKEVT
+78 QEKNLTEFGEKEAT
-92 QNLNLHFNSY
+92 QHLNLHFSDY
-102 IQQPSHE
+102 LKQPSGE

-117 LVRIMSLNMKGIERK
+117 LVKIMSLNMKGIERK

-146 IVSLGTVCFLIAFI
+146 IVSLGTVCFLIAFV

-169 AEPINQLTFSIKQ
+169 AEPINQLTLSIRQ
-182 IADKNYNQRVHF
+182 IANKNYNERVHF
-194 KGSEEFNDLASSFNV
+194 KGSEEFNDLANSFNI
-209 MAEKLQEYESSTL
+209 MAEKLQEYESSSL
-222 STQLMDKKRIET
+222 SKQLMDKKRIET
-234 LVNNMHDAVIGLDEN
+234 LINNMHDPVIGLDEN
-249 HFIYM
+249 YFIYM

-262 TNLRK
+262 TNLYK

-275 HEVAV
+275 HEVAIK
-280 NNDLVRELLKNIDH
+280 NDLVRELIKNIDH
-294 PMKEPIKIVSENKEN
+294 PTQEPIKIIKENKEN
-309 YFEQEIVPIN
+309 YFEQDIVPIS
-319 ITKTGEKEKKYI
+319 ITKTGEKEIKHI

-370 GVQLLGNQKFGAL
+370 GVHLLGNEKFGEL

-415 TGNIRLNIESCSPK
+415 TGNIHLNIQKCLPK
-429 DIVQT
+429 NMVQT

-441 LAEQKNISIQADYQ
+441 LAEQKNIFIDSHYALENNEYVVADY
-455 LDNND
+455 
-460 YIIADFDKTVWVMNN
+460 DKTIWVINN
-475 FLSNAVKHSFQ
+475 FLTNAIKYSFH
-486 DEKIRIV
+486 DEKIQV
-493 VEKKDS
+493 SVEKIDS
-499 FVKFSISDTGSGIDE
+499 MILFSITDTGKGIEE

-519 IFDRYFQVPGEHQ
+519 IFDRYFQVPGEHH

-545 IEKQHGEIGVESS
+545 IEKQHGEIGVKSS
-558 LNQGSTFYFILP
+558 IKQGSTFYFKLP
-570 SVENN
+570 LYLS
-575 EKTGVF
+575 

>member
-47 LEFSKNMLLA
+47 LEYSKNMLIA
-57 LDKIGTDSTVAIA
+57 LDRMSTDSVVSVR
-70 DFRKNNAL
+70 DFEKNNAL
-78 QEKNLTEFGEKEVT
+78 QENNLSEIGEKEIT
-92 QNLNLHFNSY
+92 QNLKIHFGSY
-102 IQQPSHE
+102 LKQPDFK

-117 LVRIMSLNMKGIERK
+117 LVKIMSLNMKGIERK
-132 SDIAIITAENATFW
+132 SDTAIITAERATFW
-146 IVSLGTVCFLIAFI
+146 IVSLGTVCFLIAFT

-182 IADKNYNQRVHF
+182 IANKNYSERVHF
-194 KGSEEFNDLASSFNV
+194 KGSEEFNDLANSFNI

-280 NNDLVRELLKNIDH
+280 NNDLVRELLKNMDH
-294 PMKEPIKIVSENKEN
+294 PVKDPIKIVTDNKEN

-319 ITKTGEKEKKYI
+319 IIQTGEKEKKYI

-355 TISHELKTPISAIKM
+355 TISHELKTPIAAIKM
-370 GVQLLGNQKFGAL
+370 GVQLLGNQKFGEL

-389 LLKSINE
+389 LLKSIND

-415 TGNIRLNIESCSPK
+415 SGNIRLNIESCSPK
-429 DIVQT
+429 EIVLT

-441 LAEQKNISIQADYQ
+441 LAEQKHIAITTDFLLGDEDFVS
-455 LDNND
+455 
-460 YIIADFDKTVWVMNN
+460 ADFDKTVWVMNN
-475 FLSNAVKHSFQ
+475 FLSNAIKHSFQ
-486 DEKIRIV
+486 DENIKIL
-493 VEKKDS
+493 VERS
-499 FVKFSISDTGSGIDE
+499 EAMIQFNIIDTGSGIDE

-545 IEKQHGEIGVESS
+545 IEKQQGEIGVKSS
-558 LNQGSTFYFILP
+558 PNQGSTFYFELP
-570 SVENN
+570 VA
-575 EKTGVF
+575 

>member
-57 LDKIGTDSTVAIA
+57 LDNISTDSTVAIA
-70 DFRKNNAL
+70 DFQKNNKL
-78 QEKNLTEFGEKEVT
+78 QEKNLTEFGEKEAT
-92 QNLNLHFNSY
+92 QNLNLHFDSY
-102 IQQPSHE
+102 LKAPDIH

-117 LVRIMSLNMKGIERK
+117 LAKIMSLNMKGIERK

-182 IADKNYNQRVHF
+182 IADKNYSERVHF
-194 KGSEEFNDLASSFNV
+194 KGSEEFNSLADSFNS

-222 STQLMDKKRIET
+222 SKQLMDKKRIET

-262 TNLRK
+262 TNLHK
-267 EEIIGKTA
+267 EDIIGKTA

-280 NNDLVRELLKNIDH
+280 NNDLMRELLKNIDH
-294 PMKEPIKIVSENKEN
+294 PIKDPIKIVRDNKEN
-309 YFEQEIVPIN
+309 YFEQDIIPIN
-319 ITKTGEKEKKYI
+319 IVKTGEKEKKYI

-370 GVQLLGNQKFGAL
+370 GVQLLGNQKFGEL
-383 NDQQKE
+383 NEQQQE

-415 TGNIRLNIESCSPK
+415 SGNIRLTVEKCSPK
-429 DIVQT
+429 EIVQT
-434 AIKNVEK
+434 AVKNVEK
-441 LAEQKNISIQADYQ
+441 LAEQKNISISTEYLLEDSDAVT
-455 LDNND
+455 
-460 YIIADFDKTVWVMNN
+460 ADFDKTVWVMNN
-475 FLSNAVKHSFQ
+475 FLTNAVKHSFQ
-486 DEKIRIV
+486 DESIKIV
-493 VEKKDS
+493 VEKLDS
-499 FVKFSISDTGSGIDE
+499 FIQFSIIDTGSGIDE

-545 IEKQHGEIGVESS
+545 IEKQHGEIGVKSS
-558 LNQGSTFYFILP
+558 LNNGSTFYFRLP
-570 SVENN
+570 VS
-575 EKTGVF
+575 

>member
-57 LDKIGTDSTVAIA
+57 LDNISTDSTVAIA
-70 DFRKNNAL
+70 DFRKNNKL
-78 QEKNLTEFGEKEVT
+78 QEKNLTEFGEKEAT

-102 IQQPSHE
+102 LKAPDIN

-117 LVRIMSLNMKGIERK
+117 LSKIMSLNMKGIERK

-182 IADKNYNQRVHF
+182 IADKNYSERVHF
-194 KGSEEFNDLASSFNV
+194 KGSEEFNSLADSFNS

-222 STQLMDKKRIET
+222 SKQLMDKKRIET

-262 TNLRK
+262 TNLHK
-267 EEIIGKTA
+267 EDIIGKTA
-275 HEVAV
+275 HEVAI
-280 NNDLVRELLKNIDH
+280 NNDLMRELLKNINH
-294 PMKEPIKIVSENKEN
+294 PVKDPIKIVRDNKEN
-309 YFEQEIVPIN
+309 YFEQDIIPIN
-319 ITKTGEKEKKYI
+319 IVKTGEKEKKNI

-370 GVQLLGNQKFGAL
+370 GVQLLGNQKFGEL
-383 NDQQKE
+383 NEQQQE

-415 TGNIRLNIESCSPK
+415 SGNIRLTIGKCSPK
-429 DIVQT
+429 EIVQT
-434 AIKNVEK
+434 AVKNVEK
-441 LAEQKNISIQADYQ
+441 LAEQKNI
-455 LDNND
+455 
-460 YIIADFDKTVWVMNN
+460 YISTEYLLEDSDAVTADFDKTVWVMNN
-475 FLSNAVKHSFQ
+475 FLTNAVKHSFQ
-486 DEKIRIV
+486 DENIKIV
-493 VEKKDS
+493 VEKLNA
-499 FVKFSISDTGSGIDE
+499 FIQFSIIDTGSGIDE
-514 KYHRQ
+514 QYHRQ

-545 IEKQHGEIGVESS
+545 IEKQHGEIGVKSS
-558 LNQGSTFYFILP
+558 LNNGSTFYFRLP
-570 SVENN
+570 VS
-575 EKTGVF
+575 

>member
-1 MKLKTKLTLGVGL
+1 MKIKTKLTLGVGL
-14 LFLLIVL
+14 LFVLIVL

-47 LEFSKNMLLA
+47 LEFSQNMLLA
-57 LDKIGTDSTVAIA
+57 LDKINTDSAIA
-70 DFRKNNAL
+70 VKDFRKNNIL
-78 QEKNLTEFGEKEVT
+78 QEKNLTEFGEKEAT
-92 QNLNLHFNSY
+92 QNLNLHFESY
-102 IQQPSHE
+102 LKQPNPQ

-117 LVRIMSLNMKGIERK
+117 LVKIMSINMKSIERK

-146 IVSLGTVCFLIAFI
+146 IVSLGTVCFLISFI

-169 AEPINQLTFSIKQ
+169 AEPINQLTFSIRQ
-182 IADKNYNQRVHF
+182 IANKNYNERVHF
-194 KGSEEFNDLASSFNV
+194 KGSEEFNDLANSFNI
-209 MAEKLQEYESSTL
+209 MAEKLQEYESSNL
-222 STQLMDKKRIET
+222 SKQLMDKKRIET

-249 HFIYM
+249 NFIYM

-262 TNLRK
+262 TNLNK
-267 EEIIGKTA
+267 EEIIGKTV
-275 HEVAV
+275 HEVAI
-280 NNDLVRELLKNIDH
+280 NNDLIRELLKNIDN
-294 PMKEPIKIVSENKEN
+294 PSKESLKIAADNKEN
-309 YFEQEIVPIN
+309 YFDQEIVPIN
-319 ITKTGEKEKKYI
+319 IVKTGEKEKKYI

-383 NDQQKE
+383 NDQQQE

-401 LDITGE
+401 LDITSE

-415 TGNIRLNIESCSPK
+415 SGNIRLTIENCSPEK
-429 DIVQT
+429 IVQT
-434 AIKNVEK
+434 AIKNVEI
-441 LAEQKNISIQADYQ
+441 LAEQKNISITTE
-455 LDNND
+455 LNISEND
-460 YIIADFDKTVWVMNN
+460 MIVADFDKTVWVMNN
-475 FLSNAVKHSFQ
+475 FLGNAIKHSFQ
-486 DEKIRIV
+486 DEKIQVIV
-493 VEKKDS
+493 DKLEDFIQFSVTDS
-499 FVKFSISDTGSGIDE
+499 GNGIDE

-519 IFDRYFQVPGEHQ
+519 VFDRYFQVPGEHQ

-545 IEKQHGEIGVESS
+545 IEKQHGEIGVRSS
-558 LNQGSTFYFILP
+558 LNQGSTFYFRLP
-570 SVENN
+570 LA
-575 EKTGVF
+575 

>member
-57 LDKIGTDSTVAIA
+57 LDNISTDSTVAIA
-70 DFRKNNAL
+70 DFRKNNKL
-78 QEKNLTEFGEKEVT
+78 QEKNLTEFGEKEAT
-92 QNLNLHFNSY
+92 QNLNMHFSSY
-102 IQQPSHE
+102 LKAPDIH

-117 LVRIMSLNMKGIERK
+117 LAKIMSLNMKGIERK

-182 IADKNYNQRVHF
+182 IADKNYNERVHF
-194 KGSEEFNDLASSFNV
+194 KGSEEFSSLAASFNT

-222 STQLMDKKRIET
+222 SKQLMDKKRIET

-262 TNLRK
+262 TNLHK
-267 EEIIGKTA
+267 EDIIGKTA

-280 NNDLVRELLKNIDH
+280 NNDLMRELLKNIDH
-294 PMKEPIKIVSENKEN
+294 PVKEPIKIVRDNKEN
-309 YFEQEIVPIN
+309 YFEQDIVPIN
-319 ITKTGEKEKKYI
+319 IVKTGEKEKKYI

-370 GVQLLGNQKFGAL
+370 GVQLLGNQKFGEL
-383 NDQQKE
+383 NEQQQE

-415 TGNIRLNIESCSPK
+415 SGNIRLTIEKCSPK
-429 DIVQT
+429 EMVQ
-434 AIKNVEK
+434 AAVKNVEK
-441 LAEQKNISIQADYQ
+441 LAEQKNISISTEY
-455 LDNND
+455 LLEDND
-460 YIIADFDKTVWVMNN
+460 AVTADFDKTVWVMNN
-475 FLSNAVKHSFQ
+475 FLTNAVKHSFQ
-486 DEKIRIV
+486 DENIKIV
-493 VEKKDS
+493 VEKLDD
-499 FVKFSISDTGSGIDE
+499 FIQFSIIDTGSGIDE

-545 IEKQHGEIGVESS
+545 IEKQHGEIGVKSS
-558 LNQGSTFYFILP
+558 LNNGSTFYFRLP
-570 SVENN
+570 VS
-575 EKTGVF
+575 

>member
-21 LSVIGSVY
+21 LSVMGSVY

-40 LTANYNS
+40 LNANYNS
-47 LEFSKNMLLA
+47 IEFSKNMLLA
-57 LDKIGTDSTVAIA
+57 LDRIGTDSAVAIQT
-70 DFRKNNAL
+70 FKKNNQL
-78 QEKNLTEFGEKEVT
+78 QEKNLTEFGEKEAT
-92 QNLNLHFNSY
+92 QSLNLHFNSY
-102 IQQPSHE
+102 LKYPDNE
-109 KEKLIRED
+109 KQKLIRED
-117 LVRIMSLNMKGIERK
+117 LVKIMTLNMKGIERK

-146 IVSLGTVCFLIAFI
+146 IVSLGTVCFLIAFV

-169 AEPINQLTFSIKQ
+169 AEPISQLTFSIRQ
-182 IADKNYNQRVHF
+182 IANKNYNERVHF
-194 KGSEEFNDLASSFNV
+194 KGSEEFNDLAQSFNV

-222 STQLMDKKRIET
+222 SKQLMDKKRIET

-262 TNLRK
+262 TNLNK
-267 EEIIGKTA
+267 EEIIGKTV

-280 NNDLVRELLKNIDH
+280 NNDLVRELLKNMDH
-294 PMKEPIKIVSENKEN
+294 PQKDPIKIVSDHKEN
-309 YFEQEIVPIN
+309 YFEQDVIPIN
-319 ITKTGEKEKKYI
+319 IVKTGEKEKKYI
-331 GKVILLR
+331 GRVILLR

-370 GVQLLGNQKFGAL
+370 GVQLLENQKFGEL

-389 LLKSINE
+389 LVKGINE

-415 TGNIRLNIESCSPK
+415 TGNIRLNIEHCSPK
-429 DIVQT
+429 EMVQT

-441 LAEQKNISIQADYQ
+441 LAEQKNISIKTQFEVEDSDLVA
-455 LDNND
+455 
-460 YIIADFDKTVWVMNN
+460 ADFDKTVWVMNN
-475 FLSNAVKHSFQ
+475 FLSNAIKHSFQ
-486 DEKIRIV
+486 DESISV
-493 VEKKDS
+493 QVEKYETS
-499 FVKFSISDTGSGIDE
+499 IKFSITDSGKGIDE

-545 IEKQHGEIGVESS
+545 IEKQHGEIGVKSS
-558 LNQGSTFYFILP
+558 LNQGSTFYFLLP
-570 SVENN
+570 LV
-575 EKTGVF
+575 

>member
-47 LEFSKNMLLA
+47 LEYSKNMLIA
-57 LDKIGTDSTVAIA
+57 LDRMSTDSVVSVR
-70 DFRKNNAL
+70 DFEKNNAL
-78 QEKNLTEFGEKEVT
+78 QEHNLSEIGEKEIT
-92 QNLNLHFNSY
+92 QNLKIHFSSY
-102 IQQPSHE
+102 LKQSDYK

-117 LVRIMSLNMKGIERK
+117 LVKIMSLNMKGIERK
-132 SDIAIITAENATFW
+132 SDIAIVTAERATFW

-182 IADKNYNQRVHF
+182 IANKNYNERVHF
-194 KGSEEFNDLASSFNV
+194 KGSEEFNDLANSFNI

-249 HFIYM
+249 HYIYM

-280 NNDLVRELLKNIDH
+280 NNDLIRELLKNMDH
-294 PMKEPIKIVSENKEN
+294 PVKDPIKIVSDNKEN

-319 ITKTGEKEKKYI
+319 IAKTGEKEKRYI

-355 TISHELKTPISAIKM
+355 TISHELKTPIAAIKM
-370 GVQLLGNQKFGAL
+370 GVQLLGNQKFGEL
-383 NDQQKE
+383 NDQQQE
-389 LLKSINE
+389 LLKSIND

-415 TGNIRLNIESCSPK
+415 TGNIRLNIKSCSPK
-429 DIVQT
+429 EIVTT

-441 LAEQKNISIQADYQ
+441 LAEQKNISISTDF
-455 LDNND
+455 LTSEEDLVS
-460 YIIADFDKTVWVMNN
+460 ADFDKTVWVMNN
-475 FLSNAVKHSFQ
+475 FLSNAIKHSFQ
-486 DEKIRIV
+486 DENIRIL
-493 VEKKDS
+493 VEKS
-499 FVKFSISDTGSGIDE
+499 EAMILFSITDTGSGIDE

-545 IEKQHGEIGVESS
+545 IEKQHGEIGVKSAPD
-558 LNQGSTFYFILP
+558 QGSTFYFGLP
-570 SVENN
+570 VA
-575 EKTGVF
+575 

>member
-21 LSVIGSVY
+21 LSVMGSVY
-29 INKLKSDTEKI
+29 INKLKTDTEKI

-47 LEFSKNMLLA
+47 IEFSKNMLLA
-57 LDKIGTDSTVAIA
+57 LDRISTDRAIA
-70 DFRKNNAL
+70 IQDFRKNNAL
-78 QEKNLTEFGEKEVT
+78 QEKNLTEFGEKEAT
-92 QNLNLHFNSY
+92 QNLSLHFNDY
-102 IQQPSHE
+102 LKNPGPE

-117 LVRIMSLNMKGIERK
+117 LVRIMTLNMKGIERK

-146 IVSLGTVCFLIAFI
+146 IVSLGTVCFLIAFV

-169 AEPINQLTFSIKQ
+169 AEPISQLTFSIKQ
-182 IADKNYNQRVHF
+182 IANKNYNERVHF
-194 KGSEEFNDLASSFNV
+194 KGSEEFSDLAESFNI

-222 STQLMDKKRIET
+222 SKQLMDKKRIET

-249 HFIYM
+249 YFIYM

-262 TNLRK
+262 TNLHK

-280 NNDLVRELLKNIDH
+280 NNDLMRELLKNIDF
-294 PMKEPIKIVSENKEN
+294 PAKEPIKIVSDNKEN
-309 YFEQEIVPIN
+309 YFEQEIIPIN
-319 ITKTGEKEKKYI
+319 IVKTGEKERKNI

-370 GVQLLGNQKFGAL
+370 GVQLLGNQKFGEL
-383 NDQQKE
+383 NEQQKE

-401 LDITGE
+401 LDITAE

-415 TGNIRLNIESCSPK
+415 TGNIRLHIEQCSPK
-429 DIVQT
+429 EIVRT
-434 AIKNVEK
+434 AIKNIEK
-441 LAEQKNISIQADYQ
+441 LAEQKNISITARYLSDDD
-455 LDNND
+455 LVW
-460 YIIADFDKTVWVMNN
+460 ADFDKTVWVMNN
-475 FLSNAVKHSFQ
+475 FLSNAIKYSFQ
-486 DEKIRIV
+486 DENIDVTAERS
-493 VEKKDS
+493 DS
-499 FVKFSISDTGSGIDE
+499 HMKFSITDTGKGIEE

-519 IFDRYFQVPGEHQ
+519 IFDRYFQVPGDHQ

-545 IEKQHGEIGVESS
+545 IEKQHGEIGVISS
-558 LNQGSTFYFILP
+558 PNQGSTFYFKLP
-570 SVENN
+570 LVQ
-575 EKTGVF
+575 KTVP